1 MPKKSYSVTVDLLEN
16 YKLVRQLRSE
26 FLSRK
31 YRPFYRSRPKYK
43 LFEFEHPY
51 YEMEAQTKNAVNSF
65 ELMIKQILDVEIDGG
80 SVRNELNKMTTM
92 LILSE
97 KTDAVIERL
106 RKL

>member
-1 MPKKSYSVTVDLLEN
+1 MSKKSYSVTVDLLEN
-16 YKLVRQLRSE
+16 YKLVRNLRSE

-31 YRPFYRSRPKYK
+31 YRPFYHSRPKYK

-51 YEMEAQTKNAVNSF
+51 YEMEAQTKKVVNSF
-65 ELMIKQILDVEIDGG
+65 ELLIKQILDLEIDGG
-80 SVRNELNKMTTM
+80 SVRNELDKMTTM
-92 LILSE
+92 LILRE